1 MRILSIS
8 YEYPPL
14 GGGGAKVVAGLG
26 AELANSG
33 HTIDLVTMWMPGLPL
48 MERLGNLTVIRVPC
62 IRFDRNVCRMW
73 EMPLYIMLAL
83 PVLVYLCIRNRYA
96 LNHTHFI
103 FPDGVLAFLTSRL
116 FRMPYVITA
125 HGSDVPGYNPDR
137 FRTAH
142 RLLAPAW
149 RRLVRSAARIVCPS
163 KSIEEL
169 VLRQEPAARCTRI
182 PNGIDVARFRSTRE
196 KQDRILVVTRMF
208 ERKGVQYLFDALEGM
223 AHTYEIH
230 IVGDGPHLPILE
242 GYVDEKNLEVRFWGY
257 LSNQSSEIRDL
268 YETSRIFVFPSEAE
282 NFPIVLLEA
291 MASGLAIITTA
302 GTGCSEV
309 VGDAALLVEPRDAT
323 GIRRNL
329 EKLMASPEL
338 VSELGHAARRRLAG
352 HFGWPNVA
360 AQYTA
365 LYEDVRASSH

>member
-103 FPDGVLAFLTSRL
+103 FPDGVLAFLASWL

-309 VGDAALLVEPRDAT
+309 VGDAALLVEPHDAT
-323 GIRRNL
+323 GIRRSL

-338 VSELGHAARRRLAG
+338 VSELGHAARRRLAE

>member
-268 YETSRIFVFPSEAE
+268 YETSRIFVLPSEAE

>member
-1 MRILSIS
+1 
-8 YEYPPL
+8 
-14 GGGGAKVVAGLG
+14 
-26 AELANSG
+26 
-33 HTIDLVTMWMPGLPL
+33 
-48 MERLGNLTVIRVPC
+48 
-62 IRFDRNVCRMW
+62 
-73 EMPLYIMLAL
+73 
-83 PVLVYLCIRNRYA
+83 
-96 LNHTHFI
+96 
-103 FPDGVLAFLTSRL
+103 
-116 FRMPYVITA
+116 MPYVITA

-149 RRLVRSAARIVCPS
+149 RRVVRSAARIVCPS

-182 PNGIDVARFRSTRE
+182 PNGINVARFRSTRE

-208 ERKGVQYLFDALEGM
+208 ERKGVQYLIDALEGM

-230 IVGDGPHLPILE
+230 IVGDGPHLPTLE

-309 VGDAALLVEPRDAT
+309 VGDAALLVEPRDAS

-329 EKLMASPEL
+329 ETLMASPEL
-338 VSELGHAARRRLAG
+338 VSELGHAARRRLDEY
-352 HFGWPNVA
+352 FGWPNVA

>member
-26 AELANSG
+26 AELAKSG

-62 IRFDRNVCRMW
+62 IRFDRNMCRMW

-83 PVLVYLCIRNRYA
+83 PLLVYLCIRNRYA

-149 RRLVRSAARIVCPS
+149 RRLVRGAARIVCPS

-169 VLRQEPAARCTRI
+169 VLRQEPLALCTRI
-182 PNGIDVARFRSTRE
+182 PNGIDLARFRSTRE

-223 AHTYEIH
+223 AHMYEIH
-230 IVGDGPHLPILE
+230 IVGDGPYLPILE
-242 GYVDEKNLEVRFWGY
+242 GHVDEKNLEVRFWGY
-257 LSNQSSEIRDL
+257 LNNQSSEIRDL

-309 VGDAALLVEPRDAT
+309 VGDAALLVEPRDPT

-338 VSELGHAARRRLAG
+338 VSELGSAARRRLAG
-352 HFGWPNVA
+352 HFGWQNVA

>member
-83 PVLVYLCIRNRYA
+83 PVLVYLCIRNKYA